1 MYVLCSP
8 CILNPALRAK
18 GITKPSDLVLFERCI
33 DRCKQFGIDMVPL
46 PCPETLYLGPDRK
59 PGTFLERLNTP
70 AFASL
75 MDKLESQVQDIID
88 ERGLPL
94 CILGVNSS
102 PTCGVTSTYFGS
114 EDKQSPKRKGRGV
127 FLVRFPK
134 IHALDVK
141 IFSQYRV
148 YVAAPLFSE
157 AEREYNLSIAG
168 QLRNDFFDV
177 YLPQV
182 VGDDSHTRNKD
193 EQVRIFSENLKALE
207 NADLIVA
214 IIDGADADSGTAWEM
229 GYAYARGKPVIA
241 LRTDFRRVGDYEK
254 VNLML
259 EESSA
264 VVTST
269 VELLEAI
276 KSTAIIKSE
285 LLFSYPQKEQLPI

>member
-8 CILNPALRAK
+8 CILKPALRAN
-18 GITKPSDLVLFERCI
+18 GITKPADLVLFERCI
-33 DRCKQFGIDMVPL
+33 ERCKRFGIEMVPL
-46 PCPETLYLGPDRK
+46 PCPETLYLGSDRK

-88 ERGLPL
+88 ERGSPL

-102 PTCGVTSTYFGS
+102 PTCGVTSTYYGS
-114 EDKQSPKRKGRGV
+114 VDQHPEKRIGRGV
-127 FLVRFPK
+127 FLARFPK
-134 IHALDVK
+134 IRAMDVK
-141 IFSQYRV
+141 TFSQYRV
-148 YVAAPLFSE
+148 YLAAPLFSE
-157 AEREYNLSIAG
+157 AERAYNLSIAG

-177 YLPQV
+177 YLPQDA
-182 VGDDSHTRNKD
+182 GDDLHTRNKD
-193 EQVRIFSENLKALE
+193 EQVRIFSGNLKALE

-241 LRTDFRRVGDYEK
+241 LRTDFRKAGVNEQ

-259 EESSA
+259 EVSSK
-264 VVTST
+264 VVSGIM
-269 VELLEAI
+269 ELLESV
-276 KSTAIIKSE
+276 KSPRIGKRDV
-285 LLFSYPQKEQLPI
+285 